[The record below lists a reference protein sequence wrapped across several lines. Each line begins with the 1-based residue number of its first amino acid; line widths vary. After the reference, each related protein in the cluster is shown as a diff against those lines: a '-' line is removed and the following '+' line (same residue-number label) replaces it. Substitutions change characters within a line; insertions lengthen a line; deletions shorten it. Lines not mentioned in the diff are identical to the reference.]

1 MVSPVHRETFT
12 VRSYEIDASGRIPI
26 PSLFCYLQESAS
38 NHAAEY
44 GLSMDDLM
52 LKDLTW
58 MISEIHIEVK
68 RYPVWGEKVTIET
81 WPSLRQ
87 KYFAF
92 REFLCFDAGDNEICR
107 ATSSW
112 LVVDLKRNRPA
123 VLEERGIKY
132 ELPDRGKTIAI
143 ARAKWSE
150 SAG

>member
-44 GLSMDDLM
+44 GLSMDDLR

-58 MISEIHIEVK
+58 MISRIHIEVK

-81 WPSLRQ
+81 
-87 KYFAF
+87 
-92 REFLCFDAGDNEICR
+92 
-107 ATSSW
+107 
-112 LVVDLKRNRPA
+112 LKHGQASGKNTLTFVSFY
-123 VLEERGIKY
+123 VLMRGIM
-132 ELPDRGKTIAI
+132 
-143 ARAKWSE
+143 RAAEPLLHGLSWILRE
-150 SAG
+150 IVLLYLRREE